1 MATFTLTQEQYEA
14 LISLAQAGTRR
25 HDGCVDQQKAMVLD
39 AFLKDLETTNGIVR
53 SSLWMPWQDP
63 KTPLPPRVS
72 FPETWPPEL
81 RYFLQFISRPIA
93 KTDVLA
99 VVSQRT
105 ASAVNILVT
114 PDPAALVGWTTI
126 DDYFVQP

>member
-14 LISLAQAGTRR
+14 LISLAQQGTRG
-25 HDGCVDQQKAMVLD
+25 HDGRVDQQKALVLQ
-39 AFLKDLETTNGIVR
+39 AFLADIEKANGITR
-53 SSLWMPWQDP
+53 SSLWIQWQDS
-63 KTPLPPRVS
+63 KTPLPARTS
-72 FPETWPPEL
+72 FPEVWPPEL
-81 RYFLQFISRPIA
+81 RYFLQFVSRPIC

-114 PDPAALVGWTTI
+114 PDPAALVGWTAI